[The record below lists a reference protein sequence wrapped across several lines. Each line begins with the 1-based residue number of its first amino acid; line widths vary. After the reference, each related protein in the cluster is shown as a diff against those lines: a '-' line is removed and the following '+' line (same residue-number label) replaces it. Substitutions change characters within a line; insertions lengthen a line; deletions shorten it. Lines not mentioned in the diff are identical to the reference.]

1 MDKQWVKILA
11 ESRLQ
16 DGEWVQSNPLTPRE
30 HGRDQILRTIYDLQ
44 EDLREAIQI
53 FNEHAKKDKK
63 MAMFPLH
70 GKDSETLTGFVVVV
84 GRLQLQVIQHQAH
97 INVQISRMQGFQQR
111 SEMLHQLEANCDPFG
126 GISWIMDR
134 KSIMTKDMIVKQLLH
149 DICHEAYL
157 SEW

>member
-16 DGEWVQSNPLTPRE
+16 DGEWVQSNPLMPRE
-30 HGRDQILRTIYDLQ
+30 HGREEILRTITDLGS
-44 EDLREAIQI
+44 EMREAIQV
-53 FNEHAKKDKK
+53 FNDYAKKDKK
-63 MAMFPLH
+63 LSMFPLH
-70 GKDSETLTGFVVVV
+70 AKDSGAVNGFVVVV
-84 GRLQLQVIQHQAH
+84 GRLQLQVVQFQAH
-97 INVQISRMQGFQQR
+97 INVQISRMQGYQQR
-111 SEMLHQLEANCDPFG
+111 TEMLHQLEANCDPFG